1 MKELLGPTWIE
12 IDLDAIKQNIKN
24 IRKLIGEQ
32 VKIMGIVKGNAY
44 GHDSIE
50 VAKILINNG
59 VEYLAVA
66 RIEEAII
73 LRKNNVKVPILVL
86 GVSPEEQLYLY
97 IDYDIIPTIC
107 DPETAEQYN
116 K

>member
-32 VKIMGIVKGNAY
+32 VKIMGIVKGNDY
-44 GHDSIE
+44 GHDTIE

-59 VEYLAVA
+59 VE
-66 RIEEAII
+66 
-73 LRKNNVKVPILVL
+73 
-86 GVSPEEQLYLY
+86 
-97 IDYDIIPTIC
+97 
-107 DPETAEQYN
+107 
-116 K
+116 